1 MTIEIEQ
8 ILRDLRALPVAP
20 QVLPRLQT
28 LLGNL
33 NTDTADL
40 VDLIKLDSGLASK
53 VLKLSNSAFFSRGRE
68 VTAIDEAIG
77 LIGYQETFR
86 VVAHSSYSTF
96 MNRPLLVYGLKPG
109 ALWDQAVVCAFAME
123 ELSRRIGEDVNDG
136 YSIGLLHGI
145 GMVAVNDFLEKNR
158 KAEEALPDFSGT
170 INPSRRE
177 IALIGMDHGEI
188 GAVLLRRWGFPE
200 SITKPIS
207 HRFSP
212 MLCQGRQ
219 RSAHALNLA
228 CEMTLAIRMAEDKP
242 QGGDDESAVH
252 QEWRPHPEQL
262 EFIELDREV
271 IAETMELVA
280 AKWTEA
286 RAFLN

>member
-1 MTIEIEQ
+1 
-8 ILRDLRALPVAP
+8 
-20 QVLPRLQT
+20 
-28 LLGNL
+28 
-33 NTDTADL
+33 
-40 VDLIKLDSGLASK
+40 
-53 VLKLSNSAFFSRGRE
+53 
-68 VTAIDEAIG
+68 
-77 LIGYQETFR
+77 
-86 VVAHSSYSTF
+86 
-96 MNRPLLVYGLKPG
+96 
-109 ALWDQAVVCAFAME
+109 
-123 ELSRRIGEDVNDG
+123 
-136 YSIGLLHGI
+136 
-145 GMVAVNDFLEKNR
+145 
-158 KAEEALPDFSGT
+158 
-170 INPSRRE
+170 
-177 IALIGMDHGEI
+177 MDHGEI
-188 GAVLLRRWGFPE
+188 GAVLLGRWGFPE

-219 RSAHALNLA
+219 RSAHAFNLA

-271 IAETMELVA
+271 IAETMEMVA

>member
-8 ILRDLRALPVAP
+8 ILKDLRALPVAP

-33 NTDTADL
+33 NTDTGDL

-53 VLKLSNSAFFSRGRE
+53 VLRLSNSAFFSRGRE

-109 ALWDQAVVCAFAME
+109 ALWDDAVVCAFAME

-145 GMVAVNDFLEKNR
+145 GMVAVNDFLERNR
-158 KAEEALPDFSGT
+158 KEGEPLPDFSRT
-170 INPSRRE
+170 TNPSRRE

-188 GAVLLRRWGFPE
+188 GAALLRRWGFPE
-200 SITKPIS
+200 SITEPIS

-212 MLCQGRQ
+212 MLCLDRQ
-219 RSAHALNLA
+219 KTAYALNLA
-228 CEMTLAIRMAEDKP
+228 CELTLAIRAVAEAP
-242 QGGDDESAVH
+242 PAGDEQAAVH
-252 QEWRPHPEQL
+252 QEWNPHPEQL
-262 EFIELDREV
+262 EFVELDREA
-271 IAETMELVA
+271 IAETMETVS
-280 AKWTEA
+280 AKWADA